1 MLKYILLA
9 LVPVLV
15 WSCGAQPARH
25 GDAAKVVLGMQLE
38 PPGLDPTRGAAGAI
52 DDVVYANIFEG
63 LTRITEDGSI
73 KPALAKSWT
82 VSSDGREYIFTL
94 QEGVHFHDGSV
105 FDAAD
110 VKFTLDRA
118 RAADSVNAQKALFT
132 PIEHVEVLDPLH
144 VKINLSHPVGDFLFN
159 MGLGDAVMVNPKS
172 AANNAVHPIGTGPF
186 LFSKWR
192 KGYAITLVRNDDY
205 WGAPAKSPSIQFV
218 FITDPAAAF
227 AALMGGDVHG
237 FGGFPA
243 PENLPAFEAD
253 PRFDVV
259 IGATE
264 GETILAMNN
273 GRAPFN
279 DVRVRRAIAHAL
291 NRQEIIKGAMFGRG
305 IPIGSHFSPGHRA
318 YVDLTGMYPYDPV
331 RARALLAEAGYPDGF
346 AVTLKLPPPS
356 YARRSGE
363 IIAAQLDKVG
373 IKVTIENI
381 EWAQWLEQV
390 FTNKDYDLSIV
401 AHTEPMD
408 IGIYGRDDY
417 YFQYHSDAFK
427 GLMTKLA
434 QTSDPAVRDRLYG
447 EAQRLIAK
455 DSVNGFLFQL
465 VKMGVWD
472 KRLKG
477 MWANAPIQGADLHD
491 VYLEN

>member
-1 MLKYILLA
+1 MLKTILLGLF
-9 LVPVLV
+9 LVPLWACAPQGPQSHDRPQV
-15 WSCGAQPARH
+15 
-25 GDAAKVVLGMQLE
+25 KLGMQLE

-52 DDVVYANIFEG
+52 DDVVYANVFEG
-63 LTRITEDGSI
+63 LTRITQDGSV

-82 VSSDGREYIFTL
+82 VSPDGREYLFTL
-94 QEGVHFHDGSV
+94 QAGVRFHDGSA
-105 FDAAD
+105 FDAGD
-110 VKFTLDRA
+110 VKYTLDRA

-132 PIEHVEVLDPLH
+132 PIENVEALDPLH
-144 VKINLSHPVGDFLFN
+144 VKITLSHPVGDFLFN
-159 MGLGDAVMVNPKS
+159 MGLGDAVMVDPKS

-192 KGYAITLVRNDDY
+192 KGYAITLSRNDDY
-205 WGAPAKSPSIQFV
+205 WGTAAKSPSIQFV

-243 PENLPAFEAD
+243 PENLPAFEAN

-264 GETILAMNN
+264 GEAILAINN

-279 DVRVRRAIAHAL
+279 DARVRRALAHAL
-291 NRQEIIKGAMFGRG
+291 NHQEIIDGALFGRG

-318 YVDLTGMYPYDPV
+318 YVDMTGLYPYDPA
-331 RARALLAEAGYPDGF
+331 RARVLLAEAGYPKGF

-363 IIAAQLDKVG
+363 IIAAQLAKVG
-373 IKVTIENI
+373 IQVSIENI
-381 EWAQWLEQV
+381 EWAAWLEQV

-417 YFQYHSDAFK
+417 YFQYHSEAFQA
-427 GLMTKLA
+427 LMSRLS
-434 QTSDPAVRDRLYG
+434 QTSDPAARDRLYG